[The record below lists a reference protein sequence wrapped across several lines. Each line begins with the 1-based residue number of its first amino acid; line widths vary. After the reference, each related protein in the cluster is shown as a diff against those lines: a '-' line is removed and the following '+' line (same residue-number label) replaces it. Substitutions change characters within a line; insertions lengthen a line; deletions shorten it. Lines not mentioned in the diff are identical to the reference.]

1 MTRQNLGRLIIS
13 GLLAGS
19 LMMSHQMVVAQEE
32 TKAAAEQKAEK
43 SEAKVQEAKDG
54 TKLVIKN
61 SAAEVSAHEVVT
73 QVTDVVLDLIREA
86 QASPEYNSE
95 KMADNLDNLLSQV
108 VDFRFIAFNV
118 MGRENATSV
127 SRDEF
132 KRFANVFKRNLVT
145 TYTKGMAS
153 FADFKV
159 EVIPPSAD
167 LAGQKSVVV
176 RQRVEGP
183 TGSSLVSYTMG
194 INKKGEWVLRNMNLN
209 GINLGK
215 TFRDQFR
222 VALKQNDG
230 DVKKVI
236 DNWDA

>member
-19 LMMSHQMVVAQEE
+19 LMASHQMVVAQEE
-32 TKAAAEQKAEK
+32 SKAAAEQKAEK
-43 SEAKVQEAKDG
+43 SEAKDSA
-54 TKLVIKN
+54 KLVIKN
-61 SAAEVSAHEVVT
+61 NAADVSAHEVVT
-73 QVTDVVLDLIREA
+73 QVTDEVLDLIREA

-95 KMADNLDNLLSQV
+95 KMADSLDNLLSQV

-183 TGSSLVSYTMG
+183 TGSSLISYTMG

-230 DVKKVI
+230 NVKKVI